1 MEMNQSQFAQ
11 QQRQQLVSEGAIV
24 DALKYVKYK
33 IAVLSGKGGVGKTAT
48 TVNLAAALTKA
59 GNKVGIFDADLH
71 GPSIPTMLGIKHQA
85 KLNGAFWIDP
95 VMTESGIK
103 ALSVALFWPGDMTPI
118 MWRGQAKSR
127 TIRQLL
133 SAAKWGSL
141 DYLLI
146 DLPPGTG
153 DEPIAILKSIPDLD
167 GVIIVTTPQEVAT
180 LVSSKAINASRSL
193 DAKVLGLIEN
203 MSSYTCGCGDKV
215 YLFGKDKG
223 RELARMMEVPFLGS
237 IPIDPLFSEA
247 ADTGVPAVN
256 LNPESIT
263 AKAFIKI
270 ADRINSELPSKE
282 VPEAPPEA
290 TESKACPGAGHHH
303 HSSECNDPHHYH
315 KKKTSC
321 DHTPPEPCSDHSS
334 DCGHHHQHS
343 AEHGNVIS

>member
-1 MEMNQSQFAQ
+1 MELKQNQFAEQ
-11 QQRQQLVSEGAIV
+11 GKQHLMKEGAIFE
-24 DALKYVKYK
+24 ALKYVKYK

-48 TVNLAAALTKA
+48 TVNLAAALTNA

-71 GPSIPTMLGIKHQA
+71 GPSIPTMLGIKDEA

-118 MWRGQAKSR
+118 MWRGQTKSR

-133 SAAKWGSL
+133 SGAKWGSL

-153 DEPIAILKSIPDLD
+153 DEPIAVLKSIPDLD
-167 GVIIVTTPQEVAT
+167 GVIIVTTPQEVST
-180 LVSSKAINASRSL
+180 LVSSKAINASRIL
-193 DAKVLGLIEN
+193 GGKVIGLIEN
-203 MSSYTCGCGDKV
+203 MSSYTCGCGDTV

-223 RELARMMEVPFLGS
+223 RELARMLEVPFLGS

-263 AKAFIKI
+263 AKAFTRI
-270 ADRINSELPSKE
+270 ADTISRELPEKE
-282 VPEAPPEA
+282 VAEAPPEA
-290 TESKACPGAGHHH
+290 TESKACPGSGHHH
-303 HSSECNDPHHYH
+303 DSSECNRAHHYH
-315 KKKTSC
+315 KKDSSC
-321 DHTPPEPCSDHSS
+321 GHSPPDPCSNHSG
-334 DCGHHHQHS
+334 DCGHHHRHS
-343 AEHGNVIS
+343 TEHGKLIS